1 VAVTSIAL
9 LHMFLKR
16 SHGDICK
23 RCKRQIQRG
32 GGHSHQRTCVAVLAA
47 EHYKRDLED
56 LYLHNEKYT
65 TPIPTHTGDSTSSQT
80 GLNHQLD
87 LREVETAGGN
97 EQENGLTNYHT
108 KGFEYNISSNIST
121 YLASLPGLD
130 TAYML
135 QCLHWR
141 PRPTSISNRARIA
154 LQFLSCTCAGDG
166 LSRNHMKGILK
177 FIKGLRG
184 PDAAKL
190 PGSIENCWVQVEEV
204 NPPFATSTSLTHPQH
219 DAINVTNK

>member
-1 VAVTSIAL
+1 
-9 LHMFLKR
+9 MFLKR

-23 RCKRQIQRG
+23 RCKRQIPRG
-32 GGHSHQRTCVAVLAA
+32 GGHSHLKTCVAALAA
-47 EHYKRDLED
+47 EQYKRDLEA
-56 LYLHNEKYT
+56 LYLHNESYT
-65 TPIPTHTGDSTSSQT
+65 TPIPAHTGESTSSQT
-80 GLNHQLD
+80 GVNHQLD
-87 LREVETAGGN
+87 LFEVETPGGN
-97 EQENGLTNYHT
+97 EQENVLTNNNT
-108 KGFEYNISSNIST
+108 QGFENNISSNIST
-121 YLASLPGLD
+121 YLASLHGLD

-166 LSRNHMKGILK
+166 LSRAHMKGILK

-204 NPPFATSTSLTHPQH
+204 NPPFATSTSLTPPHH
-219 DAINVTNK
+219 EAKNVTNQ